1 MSDYQMQEVRVS
13 RIETITAQ
21 VKRFTLTATSGE
33 PLPAFQGGS
42 HIIVQMRDGENL
54 YSNAYSLMSSPFDT
68 SAWQSAVRLEEASK
82 GGSRYLHQN
91 VKPGDTLTIS
101 TPNNL
106 FALAPQAQQHLLIA
120 GGIGITPFLSHIPEL
135 EHSSVDRIHLHLSS
149 AGTRLDLSRL
159 LADIEPGTHIYTC
172 GPAVLN
178 DAVREAASLHR
189 LDSNTLHFEQFALE
203 DKSGDAFT
211 LVLARSGREFVVPE
225 EMTILQVIENNKAAR
240 VECLCREGVCGTCET
255 TILEGE
261 ADHRDQYFSDDEKAS
276 QQSMLIC
283 CSRAKGKR
291 LVLDL

>member
-1 MSDYQMQEVRVS
+1 MSEYQMREVQVS
-13 RIETITAQ
+13 QIETITAH
-21 VKRFTLTATSGE
+21 VKRFTLTAASGD

-42 HIIVQMRDGENL
+42 HIIVQMHDGENL
-54 YSNAYSLMSSPFDT
+54 YSNAYSLMSSPLDT
-68 SAWQSAVRLEEASK
+68 RTWQIAVRLEENSK
-82 GGSRYLHQN
+82 GGSRYLHQQ

-106 FALAPQAQQHLLIA
+106 FALEPQAQKHLLIA
-120 GGIGITPFLSHIPEL
+120 GGIGITPFLSQIPEL
-135 EHSSVDRIHLHLSS
+135 ESAQAQWQLHYCSPSPENCAFHDELKQHRQANRIHLHLSS
-149 AGTRLDLSRL
+149 EGTRLD
-159 LADIEPGTHIYTC
+159 
-172 GPAVLN
+172 
-178 DAVREAASLHR
+178 
-189 LDSNTLHFEQFALE
+189 
-203 DKSGDAFT
+203 
-211 LVLARSGREFVVPE
+211 LARSGREFVVPQ
-225 EMTILQVIENNKAAR
+225 EMTILQVIENNKAVR